1 MLSWT
6 YYFLHD
12 QLDKIDP
19 IISMRL
25 RHELQKRELDPFI
38 NRTDFWWMA
47 WDESPTVFVNNW
59 NPWCNANALLCYML
73 LENDRDKL
81 AKAVYKSMISVDR
94 YLNYVKADGACEEGA
109 TYWGHAFGKLFDY
122 LQELQMITG
131 GKVSLFNN
139 KLVKDMGEFVA
150 KSYIGNGYAVNFAD
164 ASAHVSDY
172 MALVYRCGKALGSRE
187 MMDMAVDCFKEKP
200 ETVTSVWL
208 DTYKQIE
215 AMKVLKE
222 MSQAK
227 GGYKADAVDYLLKP
241 FSLDDFRRAAQRVKK
256 RYELENVMPSVAH
269 TAPIQ
274 SENEDDTIFFKTD
287 HRVVRVDI
295 NDIRYVVGMAEYLKI
310 HLDGQKSLVVLLSM
324 KKLEERLPAY
334 FLRIHRSYI
343 VNMKKVMEVTKNRIV
358 MDADTYLPV
367 GDIYKESLSTYL
379 ADKYL
384 GR

>member
-1 MLSWT
+1 MIRTLVIDDEPLALQQLAAYTAKIPFLELVAQCLSAIEAREIMEKEQIDAL
-6 YYFLHD
+6 FVD
-12 QLDKIDP
+12 INMPDINGLDFVRSLQAPP
-19 IISMRL
+19 IV
-25 RHELQKRELDPFI
+25 
-38 NRTDFWWMA
+38 
-47 WDESPTVFVNNW
+47 VFTT
-59 NPWCNANALLCYML
+59 AYS
-73 LENDRDKL
+73 E
-81 AKAVYKSMISVDR
+81 
-94 YLNYVKADGACEEGA
+94 
-109 TYWGHAFGKLFDY
+109 
-122 LQELQMITG
+122 
-131 GKVSLFNN
+131 
-139 KLVKDMGEFVA
+139 
-150 KSYIGNGYAVNFAD
+150 YAVD
-164 ASAHVSDY
+164 
-172 MALVYRCGKALGSRE
+172 
-187 MMDMAVDCFKEKP
+187 
-200 ETVTSVWL
+200 
-208 DTYKQIE
+208 
-215 AMKVLKE
+215 
-222 MSQAK
+222 
-227 GGYKADAVDYLLKP
+227 GYKVDAVDYLLKP

-274 SENEDDTIFFKTD
+274 SVSEDDTIFFKTD